1 MRIAA
6 LMVDICLLGEEEMSL
21 ALSNGGDDNSDS
33 IMSKLLHIALDYPND
48 DPLLQVSA
56 LDQLE
61 RLTVHDDSQP
71 LNLARADFLLANDIL
86 RRGLLCLVG
95 RPGGLSKENEENDEW
110 GEPDPINGGAAMRLL
125 TEICRVGVA
134 YSASVS
140 AATRVKFQL
149 LLSGFQKSLHN
160 FHPQGELER
169 LSFIYAVSSL
179 VGSCSIVALSDVANR
194 ILSDTVLIHEWL
206 SLHSRLSQPKL
217 KSTVLSSLSQVL
229 EPAMWKGENLGLNN
243 TTNDTTRPSDNVA
256 QQLYQAFGHANNER
270 DSTELIL
277 ASAKSPFVEERL
289 GAYNMIRALVLRG
302 ACVRLLLLYDDGTG
316 GNGSSFLEWLLNP
329 DLESTIEGKKAKY
342 QIVVSMLSANGDLLG
357 GLVPARS
364 LRHLEEW
371 RNTGPHFMT
380 TVPWEMATE

>member
-1 MRIAA
+1 
-6 LMVDICLLGEEEMSL
+6 MVDICLLGEEETSL
-21 ALSNGGDDNSDS
+21 ALSNGDDNSDS

-61 RLTVHDDSQP
+61 RLTVHNDSQP
-71 LNLARADFLLANDIL
+71 LTLARADFLLANDIL

-95 RPGGLSKENEENDEW
+95 SPGDENDEW
-110 GEPDPINGGAAMRLL
+110 GEPDAINGGAALRLL

-134 YSASVS
+134 SSASIS
-140 AATRVKFQL
+140 AATRIKFEL

-256 QQLYQAFGHANNER
+256 QQLYQAFGLQTTKE
-270 DSTELIL
+270 IL
-277 ASAKSPFVEERL
+277 QNW
-289 GAYNMIRALVLRG
+289 Y
-302 ACVRLLLLYDDGTG
+302 
-316 GNGSSFLEWLLNP
+316 
-329 DLESTIEGKKAKY
+329 
-342 QIVVSMLSANGDLLG
+342 
-357 GLVPARS
+357 
-364 LRHLEEW
+364 
-371 RNTGPHFMT
+371 
-380 TVPWEMATE
+380 